1 VWWSRNTVAFERRY
15 YERMMSFEPV
25 VLRGKIVRL
34 EPLTIEHVGPLVTAG
49 LHDELWRWTTTRIR
63 TESEMRDYVETA
75 LRWQAEGSALPFVTI
90 GNETGEVIG
99 STRFANID
107 RENRR
112 AEIGWTW
119 VMPAWQRSGA
129 NVEAKYLM
137 LEHAFERL
145 GCNRVEFKTD
155 SLNEKSRRALLG
167 IGAIEEGILRNHMV
181 VWDGRL
187 RHSVYFSVIRSEW
200 PHVKERLLAR
210 MARAES
216 GQSVGRVS
224 SS

>member
-1 VWWSRNTVAFERRY
+1 MQIVP
-15 YERMMSFEPV
+15 MSFEPV
-25 VLRGKIVRL
+25 VLRGQIVRL
-34 EPLTIEHVGPLVTAG
+34 EPLTAQHVDALVEVG
-49 LHDELWRWTTTRIR
+49 LHEELWRWTTTRIR
-63 TESEMRDYVETA
+63 TEAEMRDYVETA
-75 LRWQAEGSALPFVTI
+75 LRWQREGTALPFVTI
-90 GNETGEVIG
+90 AQDSGNAIG
-99 STRFANID
+99 TTRFANID

-119 VMPAWQRSGA
+119 VTPARQRSGA

-145 GCNRVEFKTD
+145 ACNRVEFKTD

-167 IGAIEEGILRNHMV
+167 IGAIEEGTLRNHMV

-200 PHVKERLLAR
+200 PDVKERLQAR
-210 MARAES
+210 LRRPES
-216 GQSVGRVS
+216 GQIAV
-224 SS
+224 